1 MAKAKGDSGQGPTG
15 GPAQLRLNTPQNARK
30 TLARI
35 VRLYNDGEI
44 DEQRA
49 KTTAYLLTQ
58 LLGFFK
64 FEADMEIERRLEELE
79 ARLEK

>member
-1 MAKAKGDSGQGPTG
+1 MATQKRDTEKSPTG
-15 GPAQLRLNTPQNARK
+15 APSQLRLNTPVNARK

-35 VRLYNDGEI
+35 IRLYNDGEI

-49 KTTAYLLTQ
+49 KTSAYLLTQ

-79 ARLEK
+79 ARLAK